1 MQVKAVGVPDSFLQ
15 LTLHFLPKLGIVTV
29 RNSLGGEAKLTGEVR
44 APMYYPPKQ
53 GNVAKISVFV

>member
-1 MQVKAVGVPDSFLQ
+1 MQVKADGVPDSFLQ

-44 APMYYPPKQ
+44 APFPKL
-53 GNVAKISVFV
+53 GNVTPIPISVSD